1 MKILERINQYRV
13 ILGSRSPRRQ
23 QLLKGLGIQFEVIVA
38 DDEDEYFPSDL
49 EKVEI
54 PVFLAS
60 RKSFLYK
67 KYVDNNTLVITADTI
82 VWIDNKVVGK
92 PVNHDQAVDILRSLS
107 GRKHQVL
114 TGVCL
119 KTISKET
126 AFYEISDVYFR
137 KLVPEEIDYYVSNW
151 KPFDKAG
158 AYGIQEWIGYIGIE
172 KIKGSYFNIM
182 GLPTER
188 LFLELK
194 KFV

>member
-67 KYVDNNTLVITADTI
+67 KYVDNNTLVIADTI

>member
-1 MKILERINQYRV
+1 MEILERINQYRI

-23 QLLKGLGIQFEVIVA
+23 QLLKGLGIQFEVIPA
-38 DDEDEYFPSDL
+38 DSEDENYPSDL
-49 EKVEI
+49 EKFEI

-60 RKSFLYK
+60 QKSAYYK
-67 KYVDNNTLVITADTI
+67 KYIDNNTLVITADTI
-82 VWIDNKVVGK
+82 VWIDSKVVGK
-92 PVNHDQAVDILRSLS
+92 PMNQDQAVDILRSLS

-119 KTISKET
+119 KTKTKET
-126 AFYEISDVYFR
+126 AFCAISDVFFR
-137 KLVPEEIDYYVSNW
+137 KLLPEEIKYYVSTW

-158 AYGIQEWIGYIGIE
+158 AYGIQEWIGYIGIK
-172 KIKGSYFNIM
+172 KINGSYFNIM

>member
-1 MKILERINQYRV
+1 M
-13 ILGSRSPRRQ
+13 
-23 QLLKGLGIQFEVIVA
+23 GIQFEVIVA